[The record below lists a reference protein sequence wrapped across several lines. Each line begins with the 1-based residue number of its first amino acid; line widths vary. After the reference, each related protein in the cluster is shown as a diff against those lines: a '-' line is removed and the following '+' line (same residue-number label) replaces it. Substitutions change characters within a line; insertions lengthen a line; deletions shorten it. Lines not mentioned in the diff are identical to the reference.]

1 VQKDGV
7 VSKVL
12 IVDDDEGIVIML
24 ERLLKSA
31 GYDVQAATNGKE
43 AALVYAQYHPDL
55 VVTDL
60 IMPDGEGL
68 QLIMSLRRQDKE
80 VKIIAMTGGG
90 RGGTGNYL
98 FMARELGADYTIEKP
113 FLAEKLLSIVR
124 LAIESE
130 STSPSMAIG

>member
-90 RGGTGNYL
+90 RGGTQNYL
-98 FMARELGADYTIEKP
+98 FMAQELGADYTIEKP

-124 LAIESE
+124 LAIESD